1 MFKIF
6 TGYALV
12 EKYHN
17 WKKSHKTDDKT
28 ISRIIRLLFAIVAC
42 LLVWCLPVEN
52 WIDGMTIIQ
61 KRTLAIFLFAILMW
75 LFEAVPAWTT
85 SVMVVVMLL
94 FTTSN
99 SSLTFFNN
107 GIDPATLKAYTAMQP
122 GAREILANRDSA
134 ENKAV
139 INVLTNTA
147 TRDELKTALA
157 LIDNAGL
164 KKNAKGEIVTVCDT
178 LCIADSTVEV
188 DKYVVA
194 KVDNLLNAPKDTA
207 GVAAKYYI
215 VLVDSDSN
223 KDRVLA
229 KVKAD
234 STLAGREILT
244 FSSEIEEVLTPENVS
259 RLTPAVV
266 KDITAKN
273 LETIS
278 PEVTKHG
285 YTSFFKSLLACF
297 ADPIIMLFIGGFVLA
312 IAASKTGLDLFL
324 ARVMLKPF
332 GTNPK
337 MVLLGFL
344 MVTGVFS
351 MFLSNTATAA
361 MMLTFLGPVL
371 KSLPADGKGK
381 TALALAIPIAANIG
395 GMGTPIGTPPN
406 AIALKYMSE
415 IGIEVGFGQWMAFMI
430 PFTILLLFLAWLML
444 IKLFPFKAKEIKLNI
459 EGELKKDW
467 RSVVVYITFI
477 ATVLLWVLDKATG
490 VNANVVAML
499 PVGVCAIIGVLTKR
513 DLEEISWS
521 VLWMVAGGFALGVAL
536 QETGL
541 AQTLI
546 NAIPFAEW
554 PPILMVVGSGLI
566 CYIMANFISHTATAN
581 LLVPILAL
589 VGASISTI
597 LAPLGG
603 VSTLLIGVA
612 IGSSLGM
619 VLPISTP
626 PNAIAAATGMIEQ
639 KDMVKTGLIMG
650 ILGLVIGYGMLI
662 VLGSSGLI

>member
-6 TGYALV
+6 PGYDLV
-12 EKYHN
+12 EAYHN
-17 WKKSHKTDDKT
+17 WKKAHRTDDKT
-28 ISRIIRLLFAIVAC
+28 VSRLIRLAIA
-42 LLVWCLPVEN
+42 LIAALTVWFLPLDN
-52 WIDGMTIIQ
+52 WIDGITVIQ
-61 KRTLAIFLFAILMW
+61 QRTLAIFLWAILMW

-85 SVMVVVMLL
+85 SVMVVVILL

-99 SSLTFFNN
+99 SSLVLF
-107 GIDPATLKAYTAMQP
+107 
-122 GAREILANRDSA
+122 
-134 ENKAV
+134 ENA
-139 INVLTNTA
+139 
-147 TRDELKTALA
+147 
-157 LIDNAGL
+157 
-164 KKNAKGEIVTVCDT
+164 
-178 LCIADSTVEV
+178 
-188 DKYVVA
+188 
-194 KVDNLLNAPKDTA
+194 AP
-207 GVAAKYYI
+207 
-215 VLVDSDSN
+215 
-223 KDRVLA
+223 
-229 KVKAD
+229 
-234 STLAGREILT
+234 
-244 FSSEIEEVLTPENVS
+244 EVLG
-259 RLTPAVV
+259 A
-266 KDITAKN
+266 
-273 LETIS
+273 
-278 PEVTKHG
+278 H
-285 YTSFFKSLLACF
+285 TSYKSLLHCF

-332 GTNPK
+332 GKKPK
-337 MVLLGFL
+337 WVLLGFL

-371 KSLPADGKGK
+371 KALPADGKGK
-381 TALALAIPIAANIG
+381 TALALAIPIAANVG

-415 IGIEVGFGQWMAFMI
+415 IGINVGFGEWMAFMI
-430 PFTILLLFLAWLML
+430 PFTLLLLFLAWIML
-444 IKLFPFKAKEIKLNI
+444 LKLFPFKAKEINLNI

-477 ATVLLWVLDKATG
+477 CTVLLWVLDKKTG

-521 VLWMVAGGFALGVAL
+521 VLWMVAGGFALGVGL

-546 NAIPFAEW
+546 NAIPFGSW
-554 PPILMVVGSGLI
+554 PALVMVIGSGLI
-566 CYIMANFISHTATAN
+566 CYAMANFISHTATAS
-581 LLVPILAL
+581 LLVPILAV
-589 VGASISTI
+589 VGASVAGN

-603 VSTLLIGVA
+603 VSTLLVGVA

-626 PNAIAAATGMIEQ
+626 PNAIAASTGMIEQ
-639 KDMVKTGLIMG
+639 KEMVKTGLFMG
-650 ILGLVIGYGMLI
+650 IVGLVLGYVMLI
-662 VLGSSGLI
+662 VLGSSGFFG

>member
-1 MFKIF
+1 MFKNF
-6 TGYALV
+6 PGYQLV
-12 EKYHN
+12 ETYHN
-17 WKKSHKTDDKT
+17 WKKSQKRDNKTV
-28 ISRIIRLLFAIVAC
+28 SRAIRLIIAIVAAIV
-42 LLVWCLPVEN
+42 VWCLPVEE
-52 WIDGMTIIQ
+52 WIVGMTIIQ

-85 SVMVVVMLL
+85 SVMVVVLLL

-99 SSLTFFNN
+99 SSLVFFENA
-107 GIDPATLKAYTAMQP
+107 DPSVL
-122 GAREILANRDSA
+122 GAQ
-134 ENKAV
+134 
-139 INVLTNTA
+139 
-147 TRDELKTALA
+147 
-157 LIDNAGL
+157 
-164 KKNAKGEIVTVCDT
+164 
-178 LCIADSTVEV
+178 
-188 DKYVVA
+188 
-194 KVDNLLNAPKDTA
+194 
-207 GVAAKYYI
+207 
-215 VLVDSDSN
+215 
-223 KDRVLA
+223 
-229 KVKAD
+229 
-234 STLAGREILT
+234 
-244 FSSEIEEVLTPENVS
+244 
-259 RLTPAVV
+259 
-266 KDITAKN
+266 
-273 LETIS
+273 
-278 PEVTKHG
+278 
-285 YTSFFKSLLACF
+285 TSYKSLLHCF

-332 GTNPK
+332 GKNPK
-337 MVLLGFL
+337 FVLLGFL

-371 KSLPADGKGK
+371 KALPADGKGK
-381 TALALAIPIAANIG
+381 TALALAIPIAANVG

-415 IGIEVGFGQWMAFMI
+415 IGIEIGFGQWMAFMI
-430 PFTILLLFLAWLML
+430 PLTLVLLILAWVML
-444 IKLFPFKAKEIKLNI
+444 LRLFPFKAKSIELNI

-467 RSVVVYITFI
+467 RSIVVYITFA
-477 ATVLLWVLDKATG
+477 ATVLLWVLDKKTG

-521 VLWMVAGGFALGVAL
+521 VLWMVAGGFALGVGL

-546 NAIPFAEW
+546 NAIPFGSW
-554 PPILMVVGSGLI
+554 PAVVMVVGSGLI
-566 CYIMANFISHTATAN
+566 CYAMANFISHTATAS
-581 LLVPILAL
+581 LLVPILAA
-589 VGASISTI
+589 VGASAAVSAN

-639 KDMVKTGLIMG
+639 KDMIKTGVIMG
-650 ILGLVIGYGMLI
+650 VLGLVLGYGMLI
-662 VLGSSGLI
+662 VLGSAGLI

>member
-6 TGYALV
+6 PGYDLV
-12 EKYHN
+12 ESYHK
-17 WKKSHKTDDKT
+17 WKKAHRTDDKT
-28 ISRIIRLLFAIVAC
+28 VSRAIRLVVAAVVA

-52 WIDGMTIIQ
+52 WIDGLTIIQ
-61 KRTLAIFLFAILMW
+61 KRTLAIFIYAILMW

-85 SVMVVVMLL
+85 SVMVVVLLL

-99 SSLTFFNN
+99 SSLVFF
-107 GIDPATLKAYTAMQP
+107 
-122 GAREILANRDSA
+122 
-134 ENKAV
+134 ENA
-139 INVLTNTA
+139 A
-147 TRDELKTALA
+147 PEAL
-157 LIDNAGL
+157 G
-164 KKNAKGEIVTVCDT
+164 TQ
-178 LCIADSTVEV
+178 
-188 DKYVVA
+188 
-194 KVDNLLNAPKDTA
+194 
-207 GVAAKYYI
+207 
-215 VLVDSDSN
+215 
-223 KDRVLA
+223 
-229 KVKAD
+229 
-234 STLAGREILT
+234 
-244 FSSEIEEVLTPENVS
+244 
-259 RLTPAVV
+259 
-266 KDITAKN
+266 
-273 LETIS
+273 
-278 PEVTKHG
+278 
-285 YTSFFKSLLACF
+285 TSYKSLLHCF

-332 GTNPK
+332 GKNPK

-371 KSLPADGKGK
+371 KALPADGKGK
-381 TALALAIPIAANIG
+381 TALALAIPIAANVG

-415 IGIEVGFGQWMAFMI
+415 IGIEIGFGQWMLFMI
-430 PFTILLLFLAWLML
+430 PFTLLLLFLAWIML
-444 IKLFPFKAKEIKLNI
+444 VKLFPFKAKEINLNI

-477 ATVLLWVLDKATG
+477 CTVLLWVLDKATG

-521 VLWMVAGGFALGVAL
+521 VLWMVAGGFALGVGL

-546 NAIPFAEW
+546 DVIPFGSW
-554 PPILMVVGSGLI
+554 PALIMVIGSGLI
-566 CYIMANFISHTATAN
+566 CYAMANFISHTATAS
-581 LLVPILAL
+581 LLVPILAV
-589 VGASISTI
+589 VGASVAGN

-603 VSTLLIGVA
+603 VSTLLVGVA

-626 PNAIAAATGMIEQ
+626 PNAIAASTGMIEQ

-662 VLGSSGLI
+662 ILGSAGFFG

>member
-6 TGYALV
+6 PGYDLV
-12 EKYHN
+12 ESYHN
-17 WKKSHKTDDKT
+17 WKKNHKVDSKT
-28 ISRIIRLLFAIVAC
+28 VSRAIRLLIAIGVA
-42 LLVWCLPVEN
+42 LVVWCLPVEN

-61 KRTLAIFLFAILMW
+61 KRTLAIFVFAILMW

-85 SVMVVVMLL
+85 SVMVVVLLL

-99 SSLTFFNN
+99 SSLVLFENA
-107 GIDPATLKAYTAMQP
+107 DPA
-122 GAREILANRDSA
+122 ILG
-134 ENKAV
+134 
-139 INVLTNTA
+139 TQ
-147 TRDELKTALA
+147 
-157 LIDNAGL
+157 
-164 KKNAKGEIVTVCDT
+164 
-178 LCIADSTVEV
+178 
-188 DKYVVA
+188 
-194 KVDNLLNAPKDTA
+194 
-207 GVAAKYYI
+207 
-215 VLVDSDSN
+215 
-223 KDRVLA
+223 
-229 KVKAD
+229 
-234 STLAGREILT
+234 
-244 FSSEIEEVLTPENVS
+244 
-259 RLTPAVV
+259 
-266 KDITAKN
+266 
-273 LETIS
+273 
-278 PEVTKHG
+278 
-285 YTSFFKSLLACF
+285 TSYKSLLHCF

-371 KSLPADGKGK
+371 KALPADGKGK
-381 TALALAIPIAANIG
+381 TALALAIPIAANVG

-415 IGIEVGFGQWMAFMI
+415 IGINIGFGEWMAFMI
-430 PFTILLLFLAWLML
+430 PFTMLLLFIAWVML
-444 IKLFPFKAKEIKLNI
+444 VKLFPFKATSIDLKI

-467 RSVVVYITFI
+467 RSIVVYITF
-477 ATVLLWVLDKATG
+477 AVTVLLWVLDKATG

-521 VLWMVAGGFALGVAL
+521 VLWMVAGGFALGVGL

-546 NAIPFAEW
+546 NAIPFGSW
-554 PPILMVVGSGLI
+554 PAVVMVVGSGLI
-566 CYIMANFISHTATAN
+566 CYAMANFISHTATAS
-581 LLVPILAL
+581 LLVPILAA
-589 VGASISTI
+589 VGASAAVSAN

-603 VSTLLIGVA
+603 VSTLLVGVA

-639 KDMVKTGLIMG
+639 KEMVKTGLIMG
-650 ILGLVIGYGMLI
+650 VLGLILGYGMLI
-662 VLGSSGLI
+662 VLGSTGLI